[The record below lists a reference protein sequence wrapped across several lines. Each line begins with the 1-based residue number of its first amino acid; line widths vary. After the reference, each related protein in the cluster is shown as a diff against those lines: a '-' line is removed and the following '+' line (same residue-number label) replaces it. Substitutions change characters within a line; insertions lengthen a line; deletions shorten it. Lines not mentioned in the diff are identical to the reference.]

1 MCHTYFLRR
10 GFNPVAWLKW
20 HRHAQNEG
28 VLSYHHH
35 HHIIIY
41 IIPRTGIAVRCMNH
55 TLTAPRC
62 GTVFALH
69 GAEIWE
75 VGAAP
80 SWFLS
85 ILLINWNDRRL
96 CCTLG
101 YQRISVRSCPCTH
114 HVLGIRLGSGEEED
128 LDPGRSRI
136 TCWHVSWNSSS
147 WSSSLWGP
155 LPEQL
160 CGAGSAPSPSPSRWS
175 ESAQNPCPKLLHRC
189 PWRSGF

>member
-1 MCHTYFLRR
+1 MTLTCTEW
-10 GFNPVAWLKW
+10 GA
-20 HRHAQNEG
+20 
-28 VLSYHHH
+28 
-35 HHIIIY
+35 IIILY
-41 IIPRTGIAVRCMNH
+41 ISSHARGSRSGAWIIHWPLLGAGLCLLSMVLKPGRW
-55 TLTAPRC
+55 
-62 GTVFALH
+62 ALL
-69 GAEIWE
+69 
-75 VGAAP
+75 P

-85 ILLINWNDRRL
+85 ILLINWNDQRL

-101 YQRISVRSCPCTH
+101 RQRISVRSCPCTH
-114 HVLGIRLGSGEEED
+114 HVLGIRLDSGEEED

-175 ESAQNPCPKLLHRC
+175 EPAQNPCPKLLHRC
-189 PWRSGF
+189 PWRVGF